1 MSLTNIQGRGY
12 ALQGI
17 AGITRRKRCFIGR
30 KIGLLFVFCL
40 VLSMT
45 RDSQA
50 FTHCEESS
58 FQTSWPR
65 VQEDDQM
72 VIRGAGEQRHLSLSL
87 HWGEERVWTR
97 CLCMVMPVWQLMVS
111 CAHPS
116 SYGEETLPFLA
127 SSVLTTEP
135 SRLFS

>member
-50 FTHCEESS
+50 FAHCEESS

-72 VIRGAGEQRHLSLSL
+72 VIRGAGEQRHLSLSSAPGRGRGVNKVSMCGDACVAA
-87 HWGEERVWTR
+87 HGVVHTPHPTVRG
-97 CLCMVMPVWQLMVS
+97 PFQLWPHLS
-111 CAHPS
+111 
-116 SYGEETLPFLA
+116 
-127 SSVLTTEP
+127 
-135 SRLFS
+135 